1 MYRQR
6 RISHDNEEP
15 QLDRWLVSY
24 ADYMTLMFALFVVL
38 YSLAIVKEEQY
49 NILSETLGKVFETEA
64 AKGEGVKGEGILL
77 HNDPVDTEHKLY
89 GTALNEEKGPQ
100 LVDGDVEV
108 SNIAEKKMGNPLS
121 SLEQELKDALFD
133 LEENGYAKVELKD
146 DWLNIELNSGLLF
159 ASGSASPTHSAQ
171 LILKEINS
179 IIGPVSNYIR
189 VRGYTDDQPINTEFY
204 SSNWELSVARATT
217 ALKILQ
223 SLNVDPRRM
232 AIEGYGQYSPF
243 VDNANEQGR
252 KANRK
257 VVIALSKYALDI
269 TVGRE
274 INKKIAPLSK
284 INPKALEEADHK
296 QIQVIE
302 LPTGGIRI
310 TTRRDGQS
318 KMDAAQTDKNNTGRK
333 R

>member
-6 RISHDNEEP
+6 RTSEENEEP

-38 YSLAIVKEEQY
+38 YSLAIVKEDKYQ
-49 NILSETLGKVFETEA
+49 ILSETLGKVFETQPA
-64 AKGEGVKGEGILL
+64 DGEGVKGEGILL
-77 HNDPVDTEHKLY
+77 HNDAVDTEFELY

-108 SNIAEKKMGNPLS
+108 SNITEKKMGNPLS

-133 LEENGYAKVELKD
+133 LEENGYAKIELKD

-159 ASGSASPTHSAQ
+159 ASGSASPTRSAQ
-171 LILKEINS
+171 VILKQINN
-179 IIGPVSNYIR
+179 IIGPVTNFIR

-204 SSNWELSVARATT
+204 ASNWELSVARATQ

-223 SLNVDPRRM
+223 SLNIDPRRM
-232 AIEGYGQYSPF
+232 AIEGYGQHSPF
-243 VDNANEQGR
+243 ADNDSEKGR
-252 KANRK
+252 LANRK
-257 VVIALSKYALDI
+257 VVIALSKYALDV
-269 TVGRE
+269 TDVSE
-274 INKKIAPLSK
+274 KNNKDALVHKSK
-284 INPKALEEADHK
+284 AQSAQQSDHQ

-310 TTRRDGQS
+310 TTRRDSPS
-318 KMDAAQTDKNNTGRK
+318 KTDAAQADKK
-333 R
+333 